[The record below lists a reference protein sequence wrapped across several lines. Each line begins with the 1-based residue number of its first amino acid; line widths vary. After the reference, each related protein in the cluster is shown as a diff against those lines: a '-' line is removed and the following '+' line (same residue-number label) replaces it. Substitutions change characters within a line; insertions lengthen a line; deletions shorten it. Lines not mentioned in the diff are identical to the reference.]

1 MLSRFHLC
9 DLNRT
14 KKNLKD
20 SRFCSLA
27 WKQAFFKSLVLFF
40 CVYSAFLINLK
51 AKVSLNEK
59 EKLTHEFRN
68 LLSEVNVWIEIL
80 IQLKQLTFGSV

>member
-1 MLSRFHLC
+1 MLS
-9 DLNRT
+9 
-14 KKNLKD
+14 
-20 SRFCSLA
+20 
-27 WKQAFFKSLVLFF
+27 F

-68 LLSEVNVWIEIL
+68 LLSEITMNEVASNRDSN
-80 IQLKQLTFGSV
+80 SVKTTHLWFCIGTWYKNGNEKYQ